1 MKHFGMLETMSC
13 DVLAGEQGPSCYSLK
28 QLPSLKVIHVRF
40 IDGKVQDALVE
51 VLCEWRKRKIDDIS
65 EGEKINKFEK
75 SINLW
80 KSRSLSLIGK
90 VMLINIIG
98 LSKFFYLASISLL
111 PDRVVHR
118 VNQITWPFLWGLRLE
133 TVAPNTCYCRVND
146 GGLGLTNVILKCE
159 ARCTASLINTICNL
173 EDKRFFLRK
182 YFIGISCVCIRIG
195 GACVITL
202 RLVPF
207 F

>member
-1 MKHFGMLETMSC
+1 MKVLRVWFGTVS
-13 DVLAGEQGPSCYSLK
+13 VEQDNWQP
-28 QLPSLKVIHVRF
+28 
-40 IDGKVQDALVE
+40 
-51 VLCEWRKRKIDDIS
+51 
-65 EGEKINKFEK
+65 KINKFEK

-98 LSKFFYLASISLL
+98 LSKFFYLASILLL

-173 EDKRFFLRK
+173 EDKGFFLRK
-182 YFIGISCVCIRIG
+182 YFTGVSCVCIRIG